1 MPPSPPLLRRV
12 LALFVAT
19 LALGRASRASDP
31 SPAGSSPPDACS
43 GTFDASV
50 DARAASCATIS
61 GTLLVTARVL
71 RAFTAASPS
80 GGTLRR
86 VDGDVLVRDNHLE
99 RSLNDA
105 FPALR
110 SVGGSVVL
118 DRTALV
124 YLAAFPEL
132 LEVGGDVLV
141 TNNANL
147 LALRGPETGPAFR
160 SLRSVGGAV
169 RVAAN
174 AHLRSLDG
182 FENVRR
188 AGAVLV
194 ESNPRLEAF
203 AVGARGEGAA
213 EPPRPRWKPPWLPAA
228 FAPPFGR
235 LERVET
241 DAGRVDVIFYAKNA
255 SGARPLGVVLADNP
269 ALVSVRDAFRS
280 LSLVRGSVVVSRN
293 PSLVTIERS
302 FPTLREIV
310 RSPFEGLEGGSASF
324 DACDALATARAS
336 FGALRVVE
344 GDVAFANLPRL
355 KTLPGGSFNALA
367 RVGGRF
373 VVSNVALASLAPFF
387 SLASVDGDVAL
398 TRNPEMRSLDGLQN
412 LREVGGA
419 VETQGLEGNFGRCGR
434 ITRRGEVSHACY
446 TRAFRFCQPLFA
458 GRKTTLLG
466 GAAVDGS
473 RSATPGWYECVPS
486 LATALVETPELR
498 TTAALAEAAGLLEG
512 ELQTPSAGLTVFA
525 PTDVAWLRAVGRAA
539 EVARRA
545 GGKAAASRVVA
556 AHCFLGA
563 RRLKTFRAAAAA
575 PGGRVVG
582 GDPRAAYAHTL
593 APGLAVRVA
602 NPPGLIPT
610 QPVLATRCAANPGV
624 RAACA
629 PTPTRKVALEPV
641 RWWVPGEPLAA
652 REAPAGEDVAA
663 FEGGFAFGDAF
674 GNGFGNASDAFA
686 SDAFAYAE
694 DLEAAFDAFAAA
706 RANAED
712 GDPVEDPPD
721 GSVNDGSVADEG
733 EGSED
738 AGSDDFEVYGDGA
751 PAAPEAPE
759 APEAPAADQSSR
771 DAAFE
776 WVDAHRAAHPTAA
789 RVVLADVA
797 LGNGVLHA
805 VDAPLAPP
813 AMFEVPAHAH
823 PPPDQ
828 SSSSSSSAAAAA
840 AAAAAASAGAW
851 LATPPPPAP
860 GVAAAPPPTL
870 IPTSAYWTARPP
882 PPMSSV
888 GGAFRSPPPP
898 DFVGAGP
905 PPPGGGGGGG
915 GAGGSC
921 VARDPDI
928 CGLCDYTY
936 QDAAAGVC
944 CCDEACVASGDCCAD
959 FAETCGGALRGGAP
973 GGRLVREREET

>member
-124 YLAAFPEL
+124 YLAAFPAL

-203 AVGARGEGAA
+203 AVGPRGEGAA

-228 FAPPFGR
+228 FDPPFGR

-241 DAGRVDVIFYAKNA
+241 DARRVDVIFYAKNA

-280 LSLVRGSVVVSRN
+280 LSLVRGSVAVSRN
-293 PSLVTIERS
+293 PSLVTIDRS

-324 DACDALATARAS
+324 DACDALAHARAS

-387 SLASVDGDVAL
+387 SLASVGGDVAL

-458 GRKTTLLG
+458 GKKTLG
-466 GAAVDGS
+466 ILAAADDGS

-563 RRLKTFRAAAAA
+563 RRLKTFRAAPAAL
-575 PGGRVVG
+575 GGRVVVV

-602 NPPGLIPT
+602 NPPGSIPT

-624 RAACA
+624 GAACA

-641 RWWVPGEPLAA
+641 RWWVPGEPLAP
-652 REAPAGEDVAA
+652 REAPAGEDVALL
-663 FEGGFAFGDAF
+663 EGGFAFGNAFGDAF
-674 GNGFGNASDAFA
+674 GNA

-712 GDPVEDPPD
+712 GDPRGDPVEDPQD
-721 GSVNDGSVADEG
+721 GSANDG

-738 AGSDDFEVYGDGA
+738 AGSDDEAYGDGA
-751 PAAPEAPE
+751 PEDAPA
-759 APEAPAADQSSR
+759 APAADQSSR
-771 DAAFE
+771 DAAFAAAAAVE

-805 VDAPLAPP
+805 VDAPLAPL

-828 SSSSSSSAAAAA
+828 SSSSSSA

-888 GGAFRSPPPP
+888 GGPFRSPPPP

-905 PPPGGGGGGG
+905 PPPGG